1 MRKEVLQKTVALMLA
16 ILTLGIALSPIPA
29 AAQGPGGGGV
39 AIPIAT
45 DDFVGTLTVRSFR
58 LVGGVVTAIGTVV
71 GTALTGPNA
80 GTTFIRQV
88 AIPVIDIAQGAS
100 CDILNLTLGPLDL
113 DLLGLVVHLDRIVL
127 NITGETGAGNL
138 LGNLL
143 CAIAGLL
150 DPGPGLASNLNQL
163 VAFLNRLLGSL

>member
-1 MRKEVLQKTVALMLA
+1 MLKRHKAVAATLAIVMLA
-16 ILTLGIALSPIPA
+16 LTLSPVTA
-29 AAQGPGGGGV
+29 GAQAPGGGGLTV
-39 AIPIAT
+39 PIST
-45 DDFVGTLTVRSFR
+45 TGFVGTLTITSFR
-58 LVGGVVTAIGTVV
+58 LVNGVVAAVGTVV
-71 GTALTGPNA
+71 GTVG

-88 AIPVIDIAQGAS
+88 AIPVIDIVQGTS

-113 DLLGLVVHLDRIVL
+113 DLLGLVVHLDQIVL

-150 DPGPGLASNLNQL
+150 DPGPGLATSLTQL
-163 VAFLNRLLGSL
+163 VGLLNRLLGAL